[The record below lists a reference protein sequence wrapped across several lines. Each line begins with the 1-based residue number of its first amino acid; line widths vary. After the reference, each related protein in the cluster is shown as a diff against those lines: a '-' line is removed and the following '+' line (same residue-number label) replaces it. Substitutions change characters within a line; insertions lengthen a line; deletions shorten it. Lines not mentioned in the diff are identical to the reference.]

1 MQKLRAKI
9 TGSKVHDV
17 GYRVLLVNKALSFGI
32 SNFNVFNTYI
42 DNIQTVIAIIEADD
56 EVIDEFKT
64 FITSFRPEKAIIEN
78 IYYEEYNNI
87 VPPIERVMQSFQ
99 MEQWGKGIPI
109 LLQISEKLGDN
120 TQILKENTSILK
132 ENTSILKE
140 NTSIL
145 KENTKTL
152 KDFKNETNKNFG
164 DLKTILAKHDVAMHS
179 LHNSPLFIHLFKRW
193 SCGITPSS
201 CKPIES
207 ITESKSGIIDV
218 GEKCFGNILIINLES
233 STPLSSKI

>member
-78 IYYEEYNNI
+78 IYFEEYNNI

-109 LLQISEKLGDN
+109 LLQIAEKLGDN
-120 TQILKENTSILK
+120 TQ
-132 ENTSILKE
+132 ILKE

-164 DLKTILAKHDVAMHS
+164 DLKTILAKHDIDA
-179 LHNSPLFIHLFKRW
+179 KER
-193 SCGITPSS
+193 T
-201 CKPIES
+201 S
-207 ITESKSGIIDV
+207 IIKKEIVDIKERLS
-218 GEKCFGNILIINLES
+218 NLETAVS
-233 STPLSSKI
+233 VSYCD

>member
-1 MQKLRAKI
+1 MQIQVQQMQKLRVKI
-9 TGSKVHDV
+9 NGSKVHDV

-42 DNIQTVIAIIEADD
+42 DNVQTVIVIIEAED
-56 EVIDEFKT
+56 EIIDEFKT
-64 FITSFRPEKAIIEN
+64 FITAFRPEKAIIEN
-78 IYYEEYNNI
+78 IYFEEYKNN

-109 LLQISEKLGDN
+109 LLKIAEKLDN
-120 TQILKENTSILK
+120 NTEILK

-152 KDFKNETNKNFG
+152 KDFKNETNKNLG
-164 DLKTILAKHDVAMHS
+164 DLKTIMSKHDLDAKERTS
-179 LHNSPLFIHLFKRW
+179 LIKN
-193 SCGITPSS
+193 
-201 CKPIES
+201 E
-207 ITESKSGIIDV
+207 IIDI
-218 GEKCFGNILIINLES
+218 KDRLSNLETAVS
-233 STPLSSKI
+233 LSYSD

>member
-64 FITSFRPEKAIIEN
+64 FITSFKPEKAIIEN
-78 IYYEEYNNI
+78 IYFEEYNNI

-109 LLQISEKLGDN
+109 LLQIAEKLGDN
-120 TQILKENTSILK
+120 TQ
-132 ENTSILKE
+132 ILKE

-164 DLKTILAKHDVAMHS
+164 DLKTILAKHDIDA
-179 LHNSPLFIHLFKRW
+179 KER
-193 SCGITPSS
+193 T
-201 CKPIES
+201 S
-207 ITESKSGIIDV
+207 IIKKEIVDIKERLS
-218 GEKCFGNILIINLES
+218 NLETAVS
-233 STPLSSKI
+233 VSYCD